1 MEVILTGQSMKIST
15 EIFQKIDFNQS
26 NFYTK
31 GFVERLA
38 KIVVMKTS
46 RVFDIVSGAVNALS
60 PNGHWHKKLNR
71 GILEVSL
78 VLVVEM

>member
-31 GFVERLA
+31 GFVE
-38 KIVVMKTS
+38 
-46 RVFDIVSGAVNALS
+46 
-60 PNGHWHKKLNR
+60 
-71 GILEVSL
+71 
-78 VLVVEM
+78 